1 MNRIVCKTRR
11 TGTLLGACLL
21 SFIMALAPVTLAN
34 LAPAFELGNV
44 RTSSALPKP
53 ARAINVR
60 QAVSPLAPLAVISVD
75 TTDDEDDTNPANC
88 SLREAIVAANGDT
101 AFGGCIAGSG
111 DDIINF
117 TVTGTIT
124 LTSALPTLSTSMR
137 IEGPGASQLTVS
149 GDNSVRVFRVAL
161 PSPGTVSFAGITVA
175 NGSATMDVGGGIY
188 NDGNATVNVNN
199 SVITNNFAVLGGGLA
214 NSGVGTFTVTNS
226 TLSDNTA
233 QTAGGAVNLGTLN
246 LINSTLNNN
255 SAGGGG
261 SGNGG
266 GINTG
271 AGTLN
276 VTNSTL
282 SNNSA
287 AGSGGAIFNSGVS
300 GTVNITGSTLTGNSA
315 DIGGGINS
323 PFGGVPLIR
332 NSIVALN
339 TATTSGP
346 DVSGPFTT
354 QGFNFIGKNDGAAA
368 SFPAGNPNANGDIVG
383 ASATPLDPLLGPLA
397 SNGGPTQT
405 HRLLTA
411 SPAIDKGKNF
421 ATDESSNPILTDQRG
436 LLRPVDLDD
445 PPYPNATS
453 GDASDIGAY
462 ELQGDTVQTGT
473 PSLIVNTPDDHDDG
487 ACTDGDCTLRE
498 AIIAANSD
506 FDTSTIN
513 FDIPGNGPHIIQLTG
528 ILDDLETDIHIE
540 GPTDESVRVRGESV
554 FNPYSIFTIVPG
566 AIVNISNLSITDG
579 AEFAGGGILNCGSL
593 VLTNTTFV
601 DNLADFGGAISNC
614 GSLTINQSTF
624 TYNFAGL
631 GGAIDNI
638 GSINIKDSTFTNNLA
653 VIGGA
658 VYNENILNIENSTFS
673 QNHSFEEG
681 GAIDTDDG
689 FLIMV
694 NSTISG
700 NTSDGAGGGLLH
712 CGATTGFLTNVT
724 ITNNRA
730 DADGDDEGLGGGIS
744 QISDFPITLR
754 NTIVAGNFRGEFPS
768 ATPDDIDGPMAP
780 ESSFNLIG
788 DGGSGGLMD
797 RSVDPV
803 HGNQVDVADPGLGPL
818 QDNGGPTFTHA
829 LLLGSPAFNAAIDLT
844 SLVGA
849 IDDSQP
855 SIDVVDAGG
864 IPNCIGFTIRIDD
877 EQMIVNCKAGNTLA
891 VTRGANGTTPAAHS
905 AGASVNTPFDQRG
918 NGFSRVVF
926 TSSDT
931 SLDVGAFEVQQ
942 GTPHHLAFNV
952 QPSNTNAGATIS
964 PAVTVLILDAENNAT
979 VSNADVTLAIG
990 TNPGGGTLSGTT
1002 SVTAVNGT
1010 ATFSDLSIDK
1020 IGSGYTLVAS
1030 SRGLT
1035 SATSSL
1041 FNIISPASVT
1051 GTKTVSGVFN
1061 PGSTVTYTIVL
1072 SNSGPAAQLNNP
1084 GNEFT
1089 DVLPSTLTLVSA
1101 SATSGTAVGVVGANT
1116 VTWDG
1121 AIANSGS
1128 VTITITATINMGT
1141 SGQTISNQGTINYD
1155 ADGNGTN
1162 EANRVTDDPS
1172 VGGADDPTRFTV
1184 NIADLTISKTHT
1196 GIFSPG
1202 QSGGYTITVS
1212 NVGTGATDG
1221 STVTIT
1227 DNVPVGLTPTGPV
1240 GIHNGWF
1247 CSIVSQTLTCT
1258 RNDVLAANSS
1268 YPPITLTV
1276 NVANPAPVTVTNTAT
1291 VSGGG
1296 DGNITNNSAS
1306 DVTNISCEADPS
1318 LTNNNPLVISRFRM
1332 NGPRGA
1338 QDEFVELFNP
1348 TDEEYTVA
1356 TGNCTGGLA
1365 VFASAGNGTTSNA
1378 VQMVCQIPNGTQIP
1392 ARGYYL
1398 CTGITYSLNN
1408 LGLNGGLGGGNA
1420 TGDAP
1425 IGCAGSCTDDIP
1437 NDSGLALI
1445 DVGSNIITLCP
1456 KGAFGCPTGFSF
1468 SSPGTSGNAKVYD
1481 SIGFSA
1487 YGPGAPA
1494 SGRPS
1499 LAGNF
1504 CEGDCLK
1511 PVGDASTGAACT
1523 GNSWFPVT
1531 AAAPACY
1538 GQAGQYEF
1546 LRRQT
1551 TFNASLGTLHQDTDH
1566 NVNDIIL
1573 VAPNAATNMGLQVTG
1588 VSGVTTVLGASIPQN
1603 SNAPVDIPRTEFTQA
1618 PFDVGDQLGPRNAER
1633 NYTLDPTIAYPAND
1647 PLGTFT
1653 LRLRY
1658 TNNSGRPVTPMRYRV
1673 DNLATLCGPQNA
1685 APAVGTGNA
1694 RNLAAAPDCVP
1705 GGFTA
1710 ILKVLNST
1718 QENVVDSGGTQ
1729 QFVFGTVLEDLS
1741 VGQPSAP
1748 GPLSPLGG
1756 GVDNTVVPNPSS
1768 NTASV
1773 GDGVTGGIGQ
1783 YNTNAISSPPVNVIR
1798 LRIKFG
1804 VVKSGR
1810 FILLLTPQAKFGP
1823 TPLEDLRTDKPGQ

>member
-1 MNRIVCKTRR
+1 M
-11 TGTLLGACLL
+11 
-21 SFIMALAPVTLAN
+21 
-34 LAPAFELGNV
+34 
-44 RTSSALPKP
+44 
-53 ARAINVR
+53 
-60 QAVSPLAPLAVISVD
+60 
-75 TTDDEDDTNPANC
+75 
-88 SLREAIVAANGDT
+88 
-101 AFGGCIAGSG
+101 
-111 DDIINF
+111 
-117 TVTGTIT
+117 
-124 LTSALPTLSTSMR
+124 
-137 IEGPGASQLTVS
+137 
-149 GDNSVRVFRVAL
+149 
-161 PSPGTVSFAGITVA
+161 
-175 NGSATMDVGGGIY
+175 
-188 NDGNATVNVNN
+188 
-199 SVITNNFAVLGGGLA
+199 
-214 NSGVGTFTVTNS
+214 
-226 TLSDNTA
+226 
-233 QTAGGAVNLGTLN
+233 
-246 LINSTLNNN
+246 
-255 SAGGGG
+255 
-261 SGNGG
+261 
-266 GINTG
+266 
-271 AGTLN
+271 
-276 VTNSTL
+276 
-282 SNNSA
+282 
-287 AGSGGAIFNSGVS
+287 
-300 GTVNITGSTLTGNSA
+300 
-315 DIGGGINS
+315 
-323 PFGGVPLIR
+323 
-332 NSIVALN
+332 
-339 TATTSGP
+339 
-346 DVSGPFTT
+346 
-354 QGFNFIGKNDGAAA
+354 
-368 SFPAGNPNANGDIVG
+368 
-383 ASATPLDPLLGPLA
+383 
-397 SNGGPTQT
+397 
-405 HRLLTA
+405 
-411 SPAIDKGKNF
+411 
-421 ATDESSNPILTDQRG
+421 
-436 LLRPVDLDD
+436 RPVDLDD
-445 PPYPNATS
+445 PPYPNATG

-498 AIIAANSD
+498 AIIAANLD
-506 FDTSTIN
+506 FDMSTIT

-528 ILDDLETDIHIE
+528 ILDDLETDINIE
-540 GPTDESVRVRGESV
+540 GPTDESVRVKGESV
-554 FNPYSIFTIVPG
+554 FNPYSIFSILPG
-566 AIVNISNLSITDG
+566 AVVNISNLIISDG

-593 VLTNTTFV
+593 VVTNITFI
-601 DNLADFGGAISNC
+601 DNVAEFGGAISNC
-614 GSLTINQSTF
+614 ASLTVNQSTF

-631 GGAIDNI
+631 GGAIDNT
-638 GSINIKDSTFTNNLA
+638 GSNNIKDSTFTNNLA
-653 VIGGA
+653 LVGGA
-658 VYNENILNIENSTFS
+658 VYNENILNTENSTFTA
-673 QNHSFEEG
+673 NHALEDG
-681 GAIDTDDG
+681 GAIDSDDG
-689 FLIMV
+689 NLIIV

-700 NTSDGAGGGLLH
+700 NTADGDGGGLFQ
-712 CGATTGFLTNVT
+712 CGVCGSSTGVLTNVT
-724 ITNNRA
+724 ISGNRA
-730 DADGDDEGLGGGIS
+730 DADDDGYGTGGGINNFS
-744 QISDFPITLR
+744 GIITLR
-754 NTIVAGNFRGEFPS
+754 NTIVAGNFRGPS
-768 ATPDDIDGPMAP
+768 STPDDIDGPIAP
-780 ESSFNLIG
+780 ESSYNMIG
-788 DGGSGGLMD
+788 NGGSGGLMD

-803 HGNQVDVADPGLGPL
+803 HGNQVDVTNPGLGPL

-829 LLLGSPAFNAAIDLT
+829 LLSGSPAFNAAVDLT
-844 SLVGA
+844 SLVGD

-864 IPNCIGFTIRIDD
+864 IPDCIGFTIRIDD

-891 VTRGANGTTPAAHS
+891 VTRGAYGTTPAAHS

-918 NGFSRVVF
+918 VGFSRVVF

-952 QPSNTNAGATIS
+952 QPSNTNVGATIS
-964 PAVTVLILDAENNAT
+964 PAVTVVILDAENNAT
-979 VSNADVTLAIG
+979 AANADVTLAIG
-990 TNPGGGTLSGTT
+990 ANPGGGILSGTT
-1002 SVTAVNGT
+1002 TVTAVNGT

-1030 SRGLT
+1030 SPGLT
-1035 SATSSL
+1035 SATSGL
-1041 FNIISPASVT
+1041 FNILSPASVT
-1051 GTKTVSGVFN
+1051 GTKTVSGIFN
-1061 PGSTVTYTIVL
+1061 PGGTVTYTVVL
-1072 SNSGPAAQLNNP
+1072 SNGGPAAQLDNP

-1089 DVLPSTLTLVSA
+1089 DVLPSTLTLVSS
-1101 SATSGTAVGVVGANT
+1101 SATSGTAVSVVGTNT

-1121 AIANSGS
+1121 PIANAGS

-1172 VGGADDPTRFTV
+1172 VGGANDPTSFTV
-1184 NIADLTISKTHT
+1184 NNADLTISKTHT

-1202 QSGGYTITVS
+1202 QSGSYTITVS
-1212 NVGTGATDG
+1212 NIGTGPTDG
-1221 STVTIT
+1221 STVTVT
-1227 DNVPVGLTPTGPV
+1227 DNVPAGLTPTGPV

-1258 RNDVLAANSS
+1258 RSDVLAGNSS
-1268 YPPITLTV
+1268 YPSITLSV
-1276 NVANPAPVTVTNTAT
+1276 NVTNPAPVTVTNTAT

-1296 DGNITNNSAS
+1296 DSNTTNNSAS

-1338 QDEFVELFNP
+1338 QDEFVEIFNP

-1356 TGNCTGGLA
+1356 SGNCTGGLA
-1365 VFASAGNGTTSNA
+1365 VFASAGNGTTSNGA
-1378 VQMVCQIPNGTQIP
+1378 SMVCQIPNGTQIP

-1425 IGCAGSCTDDIP
+1425 IGCGGSCTNDIQ
-1437 NDSGLALI
+1437 NDAGLALI
-1445 DVGSNIITLCP
+1445 DVGSNIVTMCP

-1468 SSPGTSGNAKVYD
+1468 SSVSTSGNGKVYD

-1494 SGRPS
+1494 TGRPS

-1523 GNSWFPVT
+1523 ENSLFPVT

-1551 TFNASLGTLHQDTDH
+1551 NFDANLGTLHQDTNH

-1588 VSGVTTVLGASIPQN
+1588 ISGVTSVLGASVPQN

-1633 NYTLDPTIAYPAND
+1633 NYTLDPTIANPAND

-1685 APAVGTGNA
+1685 TPAVGTGNA
-1694 RNLAAAPDCVP
+1694 RNLSSAPDCGA

-1729 QFVFGTVLEDLS
+1729 QFVYGTVLEDLS

-1768 NTASV
+1768 DNASL

-1783 YNTNAISSPPVNVIR
+1783 YNSIALSSGSGSVFR

-1810 FILLLTPQAKFGP
+1810 FILLLTPQARFGP
-1823 TPLEDLRTDKPGQ
+1823 TPFEDLRTEKTAPTLVACRTTGV